1 MRVRTKHMA
10 EKLITIVDDEE
21 DIVELVSH
29 HLKREGFKVK
39 EFHNGRDFL
48 SYIASVVPDLA
59 VLDIMLP
66 GIDGLEICRMLKQK
80 SATASIPIIMLTA
93 KASEADVVVGLEL
106 GADDY
111 IVKPFSPRELVAR
124 CKTVLRRVGAA
135 EAPEDVI
142 NVGPLRINLEKYE
155 VTVEGNKI
163 ILTTTEFKILEVLAE
178 GKGRVFTRDQLLK
191 KKRLWGDDKLVYDRT
206 IDVHIKNLREK
217 LGITGSMIKTVRSI
231 GYKLEE

>member
-1 MRVRTKHMA
+1 MS

-21 DIVELVSH
+21 DIVELVGH

-48 SYIASVVPDLA
+48 SFLESVVPDLA

-66 GIDGLEICRMLKQK
+66 GIDGLEICRMLKSK
-80 SATASIPIIMLTA
+80 TSTSSVPIIMLTA

-124 CKTVLRRVGAA
+124 VKTVLRRTTAI
-135 EAPEDVI
+135 EDQGNVI
-142 NVGPLRINLEKYE
+142 KIGPLVVNTEKYE
-155 VTVEGNKI
+155 VSVEGNKI
-163 ILTTTEFKILEVLAE
+163 NLTTTEFKILEVLAE

-217 LGITGSMIKTVRSI
+217 LGIAGNMIKTVRSI

>member
-1 MRVRTKHMA
+1 MS

-48 SYIASVVPDLA
+48 SFIESVMPDLA

-66 GIDGLEICRMLKQK
+66 GIDGLDICRILKNK
-80 SATASIPIIMLTA
+80 NGTSSLPIIMLTA
-93 KASEADVVVGLEL
+93 KASEADIVVGLEL

-124 CKTVLRRVGAA
+124 VKTVLRRTGAV
-135 EAPEDVI
+135 ENEGNVI
-142 NVGPLRINLEKYE
+142 KVGPLLVNTEKYE
-155 VTVEGNKI
+155 VRIHNNRI
-163 ILTTTEFKILEVLAE
+163 NLTTTEFKILEVLAE

-217 LGITGSMIKTVRSI
+217 LGIEGNMVKTVRSI

>member
-1 MRVRTKHMA
+1 MSD
-10 EKLITIVDDEE
+10 KLITIVDDEE

-48 SYIASVVPDLA
+48 SYIESVLPDLA

-66 GIDGLEICRMLKQK
+66 GIDGLEICKILKNRNTT
-80 SATASIPIIMLTA
+80 SSIPIIMLTA

-124 CKTVLRRVGAA
+124 VKTVLRRTGVSENEGN
-135 EAPEDVI
+135 VI
-142 NVGPLRINLEKYE
+142 KIGPLTVNTEKYE
-155 VTVEGNKI
+155 VTVDNNRLN
-163 ILTTTEFKILEVLAE
+163 LTTTEFKILEVLAE

-217 LGITGSMIKTVRSI
+217 LGIAGNMIKTVRSI

>member
-1 MRVRTKHMA
+1 MSD
-10 EKLITIVDDEE
+10 KLITIVDDEE

-39 EFHNGRDFL
+39 EFYNGRDFL
-48 SYIASVVPDLA
+48 SYIESVIPDLA

-66 GIDGLEICRMLKQK
+66 GIDGLEICRILKNRN
-80 SATASIPIIMLTA
+80 ATSSIPIIMLTA

-124 CKTVLRRVGAA
+124 VKTVLRRTS
-135 EAPEDVI
+135 APEDVG
-142 NVGPLRINLEKYE
+142 NVIKIGPIIVNTEKYE
-155 VTVEGNKI
+155 VIVDNNKLN
-163 ILTTTEFKILEVLAE
+163 LTTTEFKILEVLAE

-217 LGITGSMIKTVRSI
+217 LGAAGSMIKAVRSI

>member
-1 MRVRTKHMA
+1 MS

-21 DIVELVSH
+21 DIVELVGH

-48 SYIASVVPDLA
+48 SFLESVVPDLA

-66 GIDGLEICRMLKQK
+66 GIDGLEICRMLKNK
-80 SATASIPIIMLTA
+80 TSTSSVPIIMLTA

-124 CKTVLRRVGAA
+124 VKTVLRRTTAI
-135 EAPEDVI
+135 EDQGNVI
-142 NVGPLRINLEKYE
+142 KIGPLVVNTEKYE
-155 VTVEGNKI
+155 VSVEGNKLN
-163 ILTTTEFKILEVLAE
+163 LTTTEFKILEVLAE

-217 LGITGSMIKTVRSI
+217 LGIAGNMIKTVRSI

>member
-1 MRVRTKHMA
+1 MT
-10 EKLITIVDDEE
+10 EKLITIVEDEE
-21 DIVELVSH
+21 DIVKLVSH

-48 SYIASVVPDLA
+48 SYIESVVPDLA

-66 GIDGLEICRMLKQK
+66 GIDGLEICRILKNK
-80 SATASIPIIMLTA
+80 STTASVPIIMLTA

-124 CKTVLRRVGAA
+124 VKTVLRRTGTK
-135 EAPEDVI
+135 ESEDNI
-142 NVGPLRINLEKYE
+142 IKVGPLTINTEKYE
-155 VTVEGNKI
+155 VSVDNEKVL
-163 ILTTTEFKILEVLAE
+163 LTTTEFKILEVLAD

-217 LGITGSMIKTVRSI
+217 LGPAGNMIKTVRSI

>member
-1 MRVRTKHMA
+1 MT

-21 DIVELVSH
+21 DIVKLLSH

-48 SYIASVVPDLA
+48 SYIESVVPDLA

-66 GIDGLEICRMLKQK
+66 GIDGLEICRILKNK
-80 SATASIPIIMLTA
+80 STTAYVPIIMLTA

-124 CKTVLRRVGAA
+124 VKSVLRRTGAK
-135 EAPEDVI
+135 ESDDNI
-142 NVGPLRINLEKYE
+142 IKIGPLTIDTEKYE
-155 VTVEGNKI
+155 VSVDNEKVL
-163 ILTTTEFKILEVLAE
+163 LTTTEFKILEVLAD

-217 LGITGSMIKTVRSI
+217 MGTAGNMIKTVRSI

>member
-1 MRVRTKHMA
+1 MT

-21 DIVELVSH
+21 DIVKLVSH

-48 SYIASVVPDLA
+48 SYVESMVPDLA

-66 GIDGLEICRMLKQK
+66 GIDGLEICRILKNK
-80 SATASIPIIMLTA
+80 STTASVPIIMLTA

-124 CKTVLRRVGAA
+124 VKTVLRRTGAK
-135 EAPEDVI
+135 ESGDNI
-142 NVGPLRINLEKYE
+142 IKIGPLIINTEKYE
-155 VTVEGNKI
+155 VSVDNEKVL
-163 ILTTTEFKILEVLAE
+163 LTTTEFKILEVLAD

-217 LGITGSMIKTVRSI
+217 LGNAGNMIKTVRSI

>member
-1 MRVRTKHMA
+1 MQKGAMT

-21 DIVELVSH
+21 DIVKLVSH

-48 SYIASVVPDLA
+48 SYIESVVPDLA

-66 GIDGLEICRMLKQK
+66 GINGLEICRILKNK
-80 SATASIPIIMLTA
+80 NSTSSVPIIMLTA
-93 KASEADVVVGLEL
+93 KATEADVVVGLEL

-124 CKTVLRRVGAA
+124 VKTVLRRTGTK
-135 EAPEDVI
+135 ESEDNVI
-142 NVGPLRINLEKYE
+142 KVGPLSINTEKYE
-155 VTVEGNKI
+155 VTVENEKVV
-163 ILTTTEFKILEVLAE
+163 LTTTEFKILEVLAD

-217 LGITGSMIKTVRSI
+217 LGVAGNMIKTVRSI

>member
-1 MRVRTKHMA
+1 MT

-21 DIVELVSH
+21 DIVKLVSH

-48 SYIASVVPDLA
+48 SYIESVTPDLA

-66 GIDGLEICRMLKQK
+66 GIDGLEICRILKNK
-80 SATASIPIIMLTA
+80 STTASVPIIMLTA
-93 KASEADVVVGLEL
+93 KAAEADVVVGLEL

-124 CKTVLRRVGAA
+124 VKTVLRRTGAK
-135 EAPEDVI
+135 ESEDNI
-142 NVGPLRINLEKYE
+142 IKIGPLTINTEKYE
-155 VTVEGNKI
+155 VSVDNDRVL
-163 ILTTTEFKILEVLAE
+163 LTTTEFKILEVLAE

-217 LGITGSMIKTVRSI
+217 LGAAGNMIKTVRSI

>member
-1 MRVRTKHMA
+1 MT

-21 DIVELVSH
+21 DIVKLVSH

-48 SYIASVVPDLA
+48 SYIESVAPDLA

-66 GIDGLEICRMLKQK
+66 GIDGLEICRILKNK
-80 SATASIPIIMLTA
+80 STTASVPIIMLTA
-93 KASEADVVVGLEL
+93 KAAEADVVVGLEL

-124 CKTVLRRVGAA
+124 VKTVLRRTSAK
-135 EAPEDVI
+135 ESDDNI
-142 NVGPLRINLEKYE
+142 IKIGPLTINTEKYE
-155 VTVEGNKI
+155 VSVDNDKV

-217 LGITGSMIKTVRSI
+217 LGTAGNMIKTVRSI

>member
-1 MRVRTKHMA
+1 MT
-10 EKLITIVDDEE
+10 EKLITIVEDEE
-21 DIVELVSH
+21 DIVKLVSH

-48 SYIASVVPDLA
+48 SYIESVVPDLA

-66 GIDGLEICRMLKQK
+66 GIDGLEICRILKNK
-80 SATASIPIIMLTA
+80 STTASVPIIMLTA

-124 CKTVLRRVGAA
+124 VKTVLRRTGTK
-135 EAPEDVI
+135 ESEGNI
-142 NVGPLRINLEKYE
+142 IKVGPLTINTEKYE
-155 VTVEGNKI
+155 VSVDNEKVL
-163 ILTTTEFKILEVLAE
+163 LTTTEFKILEVLAD

-217 LGITGSMIKTVRSI
+217 LGPAGNMIKTVRSI

>member
-1 MRVRTKHMA
+1 MSD
-10 EKLITIVDDEE
+10 KLITIVDDEE

-48 SYIASVVPDLA
+48 SYIESVVPDLA

-66 GIDGLEICRMLKQK
+66 GIDGLEICRILKNRN
-80 SATASIPIIMLTA
+80 TTRSIPIIMLTA

-124 CKTVLRRVGAA
+124 VKTVLRRTGVS
-135 EAPEDVI
+135 EDVG
-142 NVGPLRINLEKYE
+142 NVIKIGPVVVNTEKYE
-155 VTVEGNKI
+155 VSVDSNKLN
-163 ILTTTEFKILEVLAE
+163 LTTTEFKILEVLAE

-217 LGITGSMIKTVRSI
+217 LGVAGSMIKTVRSI

>member
-1 MRVRTKHMA
+1 MS
-10 EKLITIVDDEE
+10 EKLITIIDDEE
-21 DIVELVSH
+21 DIVELVGH

-48 SYIASVVPDLA
+48 SFLESVVPDLA

-66 GIDGLEICRMLKQK
+66 GIDGLEICRMLKSK
-80 SATASIPIIMLTA
+80 TSTSSVPIIMLTA
-93 KASEADVVVGLEL
+93 KASEADIVVGLEL

-124 CKTVLRRVGAA
+124 VKTVLRRTTAI
-135 EAPEDVI
+135 EDQGNI
-142 NVGPLRINLEKYE
+142 IRIGPLVVNTEKYE
-155 VTVEGNKI
+155 VSVEGNKLN
-163 ILTTTEFKILEVLAE
+163 LTTTEFKILEVLAE

-217 LGITGSMIKTVRSI
+217 LGIAGNMIKTVRSI

>member
-1 MRVRTKHMA
+1 MT
-10 EKLITIVDDEE
+10 EKLITIVEDEE
-21 DIVELVSH
+21 DIVKLVSH

-48 SYIASVVPDLA
+48 SYIESVVPDLA

-66 GIDGLEICRMLKQK
+66 GIDGLEICRILKNK
-80 SATASIPIIMLTA
+80 STTASVPIIMLTA

-124 CKTVLRRVGAA
+124 VKTVLRRTGTK
-135 EAPEDVI
+135 ESGDNI
-142 NVGPLRINLEKYE
+142 IKVGPLIINTEKYE
-155 VTVEGNKI
+155 VSVDNEKVL
-163 ILTTTEFKILEVLAE
+163 LTTTEFKILEVLAD

-217 LGITGSMIKTVRSI
+217 LGPAGNMIKTVRSI

>member
-1 MRVRTKHMA
+1 MS

-48 SYIASVVPDLA
+48 SYIESVQPDLA

-66 GIDGLEICRMLKQK
+66 GIDGLEICRILKNK
-80 SATASIPIIMLTA
+80 NATRSIPIIMLTA
-93 KASEADVVVGLEL
+93 KASEADIVVGLEL

-124 CKTVLRRVGAA
+124 VKTVLRRTGAS
-135 EAPEDVI
+135 EEIGNVI
-142 NVGPLRINLEKYE
+142 KIGPVVVNTEKYE
-155 VTVEGNKI
+155 VTVDKNKLN
-163 ILTTTEFKILEVLAE
+163 LTTTEFKILEVLAE

-217 LGITGSMIKTVRSI
+217 LGIAGSMIKTVRSI

>member
-1 MRVRTKHMA
+1 MS

-48 SYIASVVPDLA
+48 SYIESVQPDLA

-66 GIDGLEICRMLKQK
+66 GIDGLEICRILKNK
-80 SATASIPIIMLTA
+80 TSTSTIPIIMLTA

-124 CKTVLRRVGAA
+124 VKTVLRRTAGVDDEGN
-135 EAPEDVI
+135 VI
-142 NVGPLRINLEKYE
+142 KIGPLVVNTEKYE
-155 VTVEGNKI
+155 VSVESEKI
-163 ILTTTEFKILEVLAE
+163 NLTTTEFKILEVLAE

-217 LGITGSMIKTVRSI
+217 LGIAGNMIKTVRSI

>member
-1 MRVRTKHMA
+1 MS

-21 DIVELVSH
+21 DILELVGH

-48 SYIASVVPDLA
+48 SFLESVVPDLA

-66 GIDGLEICRMLKQK
+66 GIDGLEICRMLKSK
-80 SATASIPIIMLTA
+80 TSTNSVPIIMLTA
-93 KASEADVVVGLEL
+93 KASEADIVVGLEL

-124 CKTVLRRVGAA
+124 VKTVLRRTTAI
-135 EAPEDVI
+135 EDQGNVI
-142 NVGPLRINLEKYE
+142 RIGPLVVNTEKYE
-155 VTVEGNKI
+155 VSVEGNKLN
-163 ILTTTEFKILEVLAE
+163 LTTTEFKILELLAE

-217 LGITGSMIKTVRSI
+217 LGIAGNMIKTVRSI

>member
-1 MRVRTKHMA
+1 MT
-10 EKLITIVDDEE
+10 EKLITIVEDEE
-21 DIVELVSH
+21 DIVKLVSH

-48 SYIASVVPDLA
+48 SYIESVVPDLA

-66 GIDGLEICRMLKQK
+66 GIDGLEICRILKNK
-80 SATASIPIIMLTA
+80 STTVSVPIIMLTA

-124 CKTVLRRVGAA
+124 VKTVLRRTGTK
-135 EAPEDVI
+135 ESEDNI
-142 NVGPLRINLEKYE
+142 IKVGPLTINTEKYE
-155 VTVEGNKI
+155 VSVDNEKVL
-163 ILTTTEFKILEVLAE
+163 LTTTEFKILEVLAD

-217 LGITGSMIKTVRSI
+217 LGPAGNMIKTVRSI

>member
-1 MRVRTKHMA
+1 MS

-21 DIVELVSH
+21 DIVDLVSH

-48 SYIASVVPDLA
+48 SFLESVAPDLA

-66 GIDGLEICRMLKQK
+66 GIDGLEICRILKNK
-80 SATASIPIIMLTA
+80 NSTSSIPIIMLTA
-93 KASEADVVVGLEL
+93 KASEADIVVGLEL

-124 CKTVLRRVGAA
+124 VKTVLRRTSAI
-135 EAPEDVI
+135 E
-142 NVGPLRINLEKYE
+142 NVGNVIKIGALLVNTEKYE
-155 VTVEGNKI
+155 VSVNNNRI
-163 ILTTTEFKILEVLAE
+163 NLTTTEFKILEVLAE
-178 GKGRVFTRDQLLK
+178 GEGRVFTRDQLLK
-191 KKRLWGDDKLVYDRT
+191 KKRLWGDEKLVYDRT

-217 LGITGSMIKTVRSI
+217 LGIAGSMIKTIRSI